1 MPRVTAAL
9 FLTQESDEFPAAATA
24 GARGARTLN
33 FHLAVHDWTTNDLQC
48 HWPAKSWHEA

>member
-24 GARGARTLN
+24 GARGARLGAGVGW
-33 FHLAVHDWTTNDLQC
+33 LPVA
-48 HWPAKSWHEA
+48 A